1 MTDDPMYQ
9 ALMNRFDRLEDRM
22 DHRFDAVDSKF
33 EKMDSRVDNVDVTLA
48 KQAVVLEDHTRR
60 SLANEKALE
69 TLKEELKPVI
79 THVEIMKWAGSALLA
94 VAGLGGAWELLR
106 WWLSK

>member
-1 MTDDPMYQ
+1 MKDEPMYQ

-22 DHRFDAVDSKF
+22 DHRFDTIDSKF
-33 EKMDSRVDNVDVTLA
+33 EHLDGRVDNVDVTLA

-69 TLKEELKPVI
+69 VLKEELKPVI
-79 THVEIMKWAGSALLA
+79 THVAIMKWAGSVLLA
-94 VAGLGGAWELLR
+94 VAGLGGAWEFFK